1 MNKFTAKIVLFI
13 DICKYFGVFF
23 KKMIYLRQVC
33 GMPAG
38 NGTPQGVPP
47 GIVSGSDRM
56 AERSER
62 SEPSEKKKMPS
73 AGRFLL

>member
-1 MNKFTAKIVLFI
+1 MLKVVNKFAAKIVLFV
-13 DICKYFGVFF
+13 DICKYFDVFF

-33 GMPAG
+33 GVPAG

-47 GIVSGSDRM
+47 GIVSGSAIM

-62 SEPSEKKKMPS
+62 SEPSDT
-73 AGRFLL
+73 